1 MTDNKKLLSQQNK
14 SEEAQLNKPHGD
26 IQKSESVF
34 ASSWLRIQKEFKE
47 LKQEEQPGVEED
59 LKNDAKE
66 IIGKK
71 KKDKSKKGKDVKLSD
86 KVSSADIKD
95 WFEHKRHIFSFME
108 YLKTIFKSNE
118 GPEIQYSFGSY
129 YKEPINIKKHGI
141 DVLKID
147 ENDLPTMKVDDN
159 VKKEIETLGNQMVE
173 HYIQKVIYYLSRVSQ
188 TLKQKEENKSMVPT
202 SYLKRRKLLK

>member
-1 MTDNKKLLSQQNK
+1 MTDNKKLLSENK
-14 SEEAQLNKPHGD
+14 PEGANLNKADGELY
-26 IQKSESVF
+26 KSESVF

-47 LKQEEQPGVEED
+47 LKKEDDQQVPDED
-59 LKNDAKE
+59 LKNDANE

-108 YLKTIFKSNE
+108 YLKTIFKTID
-118 GPEIQYSFGSY
+118 GPEIQYSFGPY
-129 YKEPINIKKHGI
+129 YKENQNIKKSGI
-141 DVLKID
+141 DLLKID
-147 ENDLPTMKVDDN
+147 ENDIPSMKIDDN

-173 HYIQKVIYYLSRVSQ
+173 HYIQKV
-188 TLKQKEENKSMVPT
+188 K
-202 SYLKRRKLLK
+202 